1 MSMGGE
7 NDKSNHA
14 ELLFTWRNRAIRANL
29 GHYRA
34 SSFYRALSAAFTCF
48 NLVSAIAVL
57 FLANNKL
64 VVQFFNGESSIA
76 PDFIT
81 AVASLFVVLTTA
93 LQYVLK
99 LEQKTDAH
107 KNAGNDFTSIKRRI
121 EIFLVGGRLDDGHI
135 EEIALMHTHTS
146 KNYPLVPNFL
156 WRRIESA
163 VNDSINGD
171 IEFTERVRRHFGLAI
186 NSTQVEKLVKK

>member
-1 MSMGGE
+1 MDTESDT
-7 NDKSNHA
+7 DKSNYA
-14 ELLFTWRNRAIRANL
+14 ELLLTWRSRAIRANL

-34 SSFYRALSAAFTCF
+34 SSFYRFLSTSFTCF

-64 VVQFFNGESSIA
+64 VILFFNGENSIA
-76 PDFIT
+76 PDLIT

-121 EIFLVGGRLDDGHI
+121 EIFLVDGRLNDTNI
-135 EEIALMHTHTS
+135 EEISLMHTHIAKS
-146 KNYPLVPNFL
+146 YPLVPSFL
-156 WRRIESA
+156 WRKIESN
-163 VNDSINGD
+163 VQSSIRGD
-171 IEFTERVRRHFGLAI
+171 ASFTERLREHYRLSVS
-186 NSTQVEKLVKK
+186 ST